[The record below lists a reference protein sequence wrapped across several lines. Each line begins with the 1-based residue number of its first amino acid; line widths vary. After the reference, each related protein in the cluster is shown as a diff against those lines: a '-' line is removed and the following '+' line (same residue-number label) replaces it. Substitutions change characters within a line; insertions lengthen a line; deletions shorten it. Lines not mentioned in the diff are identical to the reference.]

1 MMAALATIIML
12 LGGVIPVMTYC
23 SPLFASLCLLPVMD
37 RYGTRPA
44 LATWAVV
51 AALTLIIGLDKEA
64 AFFWTFLAWYP
75 AAKPRVDGIKS
86 KPVRLLVKI
95 GIFTVCTLAMYGLTC
110 YILGIDEIIE
120 GFSAS
125 KWINAGFIAAIVL
138 VMMLYDRAL
147 DNMPAVFRKILGKT
161 K

>member
-1 MMAALATIIML
+1 MMAALATVIML

-23 SPLFASLCLLPVMD
+23 SPLFASLCLLPVLD
-37 RYGTRPA
+37 RYGARSA

-75 AAKPRVDGIKS
+75 VAKPRLDRIKNA
-86 KPVRLLVKI
+86 PVRLLLKM
-95 GIFTVCTLAMYGLTC
+95 GIFAASTLAMYGLTC

-125 KWINAGFIAAIVL
+125 KWINAAFIAAIVL

-147 DNMPAVFRKILGKT
+147 GNMPAVFRKILRKS